1 MTVFFQRFFQG
12 GDSWSVAVKD
22 TIDVAGWPT
31 KAGCRA
37 LDDAKPAERNADVVQ
52 AALDAGC
59 RLVGKTN
66 THELAYGMT
75 GLNEWAGTPVNH
87 RYPDLIPG
95 GSSSGSAVAVASA
108 LADFSIGTDTGG
120 SIRVPAACCG
130 VYGLKPTFG
139 RISRRGAMPAETSL
153 DCVGPFADSSEMLI
167 NAMKVLDPEFSPLN
181 GLSEIRLGM
190 VSVDVDPLIQ
200 STVARFI
207 QRTELTTEEVELTGM
222 HEAFVAGMSLIN
234 AETFA
239 ACGHLLA
246 TGKVGDDVAQR
257 LAKAK
262 DTSPADIVQAEAVR
276 ARFTREVDL
285 ALETVTALVMPTLPA
300 FPMSLADAQAGKT
313 DLQISALVRPFNL
326 SGHPALTIPLETED
340 QRPVGLQLV
349 GRKGDDELLC
359 ELARIMSAFISQS

>member
-1 MTVFFQRFFQG
+1 MTVFFQRFSQG

-37 LDDAKPAERNADVVQ
+37 LEGVKPAERNADVVQ
-52 AALDAGC
+52 AVLDAGC

-139 RISRRGAMPAETSL
+139 RLSRRGAMPAESSL
-153 DCVGPFADSSEMLI
+153 DCVGPLADSSEMLI
-167 NAMKVLDPEFSPLN
+167 NAMTALDPEFTPLKS
-181 GLSEIRLGM
+181 LTEIRLGL
-190 VSVDVDPLIQ
+190 VPVAADPLITRTI
-200 STVARFI
+200 SRFI
-207 QRTELTTEEVELTGM
+207 QRTELATEVTELPGM
-222 HEAFVAGMSLIN
+222 DDAFIAGMSLIN
-234 AETFA
+234 TETYA

-246 TGKVGDDVAQR
+246 TGKVGEDVAQR

-262 DTSPADIVQAEAVR
+262 ETSPADIAQAEAIR
-276 ARFTREVDL
+276 AQFTHEVDK
-285 ALETVTALVMPTLPA
+285 ALENVTVLVMPTLPS
-300 FPMSLADAQAGKT
+300 FPMALADAQAGKT

-326 SGHPALTIPLETED
+326 SGHPALNIPLETGD

>member
-1 MTVFFQRFFQG
+1 MTVFTQRFALG

-31 KAGCRA
+31 WAGCQA
-37 LDDAKPAERNADVVQ
+37 LADAPAATEHATVVQ
-52 AALDAGC
+52 AALNAGC

-66 THELAYGMT
+66 THELAFGMT
-75 GLNEWAGTPVNH
+75 GLNAWAGTPVNH
-87 RYPDLIPG
+87 RYPELIPG

-120 SIRVPAACCG
+120 SVRVPAACCG

-139 RISRRGAMPAETSL
+139 RLCRKGVMPAETTL
-153 DCVGPFADSSEMLI
+153 DCVGPFAASSEMLI
-167 NAMKVLDPEFSPLN
+167 NAMRVLDPTFTPVQ
-181 GLSEIRLGM
+181 EIHNLRLGR
-190 VSVDVDPLIQ
+190 VIADADPQINQTLD
-200 STVARFI
+200 RFLDCTGLAI
-207 QRTELTTEEVELTGM
+207 RPVELPGLND
-222 HEAFVAGMSLIN
+222 AFDAGMRIIN

-257 LAKAK
+257 LSRAQ
-262 DTSPADIVQAEAVR
+262 DTSEEELMLAEEVR
-276 ARFTREVDL
+276 AQFTQAVDR
-285 ALETVTALVMPTLPA
+285 ALSDVTALVLPTLPS
-300 FPMSLADAQAGKT
+300 FPMTLADAEAGKI
-313 DLQISALVRPFNL
+313 DLQISALARPFNL
-326 SGHPALTIPLETED
+326 SGHPALSIPLETED
-340 QRPVGLQLV
+340 RRPVGLQLV

>member
-1 MTVFFQRFFQG
+1 MTVFFQRFSQG

-37 LDDAKPAERNADVVQ
+37 LDDAKPAEQNADVVQ

-139 RISRRGAMPAETSL
+139 RISRCGAMPTETSL

-167 NAMKVLDPEFSPLN
+167 NAMKVLDPEFSPLS

-190 VSVDVDPLIQ
+190 VAVDADPLIKG
-200 STVARFI
+200 TVARFI
-207 QRTELTTEEVELTGM
+207 QRTELTTKEVELTGM

-262 DTSPADIVQAEAVR
+262 DTSAADIAQAEAVR

-285 ALETVTALVMPTLPA
+285 ALETVTALVMPTLPS